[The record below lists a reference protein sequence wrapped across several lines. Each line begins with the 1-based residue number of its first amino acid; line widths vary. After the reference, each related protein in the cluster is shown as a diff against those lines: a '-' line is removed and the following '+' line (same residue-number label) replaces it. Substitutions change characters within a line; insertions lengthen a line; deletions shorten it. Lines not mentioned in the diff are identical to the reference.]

1 MYVMKRTKKIL
12 LIVLGSISIG
22 LGIIGMFLPVMP
34 TTIFLIIG
42 SWCYVRSS
50 EQLYNW
56 LHNHNILGIYL
67 RAAKN
72 KSMPLRAKVV
82 TLVLLWA
89 SLIFSASIVSKWWV
103 QLILLATGVSV
114 TFFITRL
121 KTLRFE

>member
-1 MYVMKRTKKIL
+1 MKSTKKLL
-12 LIVLGSISIG
+12 LIILGSISIG
-22 LGIIGMFLPVMP
+22 LGVIGIFLPIMP

-56 LHNHNILGIYL
+56 LQNHEILGIYL

-72 KSMPLRAKVV
+72 KSMPLRAKVI

-89 SLIFSASIVSKWWV
+89 SLIFSVSIVSQLWV
-103 QLILLATGVSV
+103 QVILLATGVGV

>member
-1 MYVMKRTKKIL
+1 MNSTKKIL

-56 LHNHNILGIYL
+56 LHNHSVLGIYL
-67 RAAKN
+67 RAAKD
-72 KSMPLRAKVV
+72 KSMPLRAKIT

-89 SLIFSASIVSKWWV
+89 SLIFSASIIDKLWV
-103 QLILLATGVSV
+103 QLILLATGIGV
-114 TFFITRL
+114 TLFITRL
-121 KTLRFE
+121 KTLKFE